1 MLKLHRRPTREP
13 AAPPRAEPPSARSL
27 VSATSVDPERT
38 EDVAAWLRASGT
50 RSTVRSA

>member
-1 MLKLHRRPTREP
+1 M
-13 AAPPRAEPPSARSL
+13 AAVSAVEPPSSRTL

-50 RSTVRSA
+50 RSTVRSG